1 MDLME
6 EVLEMKREVKDIEEE
21 NFALEILHDY
31 KQQNKRLFIIWIVT
45 FIALIG
51 VTCYTIYLL
60 NDIGTVEEITT
71 VDQDASSGD
80 NSVITQ
86 NEIDE

>member
-86 NEIDE
+86 NGIDE